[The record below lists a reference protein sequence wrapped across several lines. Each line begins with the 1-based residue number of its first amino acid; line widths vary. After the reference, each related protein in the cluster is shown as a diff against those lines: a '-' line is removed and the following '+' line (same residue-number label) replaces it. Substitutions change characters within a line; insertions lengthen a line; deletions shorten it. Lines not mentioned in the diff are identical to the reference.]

1 MEETAT
7 IISISDVLEYSF
19 CPRFIFYMHCLCIP
33 QHEEQRYKVLRG
45 REVHEMKLRTNP
57 DYLRK
62 RLHVTGKERNVF
74 LSSRQHHIKG
84 VVDEVLFLEDGS
96 AAPFEYKFAEFRE
109 RLFLTYKNQLALQ
122 AIMICEN
129 YHREVNRGYICFTR
143 SNNRGRKCCL
153 PGEISTGLCRSCM
166 ISLRLSI
173 KDIILKLKSQRI
185 NASTAVTGRSVFEIL
200 VFIWGSIN
208 FQQEL

>member
-84 VVDEVLFLEDGS
+84 VVDEILFLEDGS

-143 SNNRGRKCCL
+143 SNNRVEEVLFTRRDFNRALSVVYDILEIIDKGYYPEIKKSENKCIDCCYRT
-153 PGEISTGLCRSCM
+153 IC
-166 ISLRLSI
+166 
-173 KDIILKLKSQRI
+173 
-185 NASTAVTGRSVFEIL
+185 V
-200 VFIWGSIN
+200 
-208 FQQEL
+208 

>member
-143 SNNRGRKCCL
+143 SNNRVEEVLFTRRDFNRALSVVYDILEIIDKGYYPEIKKSENKCIDCCYRT
-153 PGEISTGLCRSCM
+153 IC
-166 ISLRLSI
+166 
-173 KDIILKLKSQRI
+173 
-185 NASTAVTGRSVFEIL
+185 V
-200 VFIWGSIN
+200 
-208 FQQEL
+208 

>member
-1 MEETAT
+1 MAMEETAT

-143 SNNRGRKCCL
+143 SNNRVEEVLFTRRDFNRALSVVYDILEIIDKGYYPEIKKSENKCIDCCYRT
-153 PGEISTGLCRSCM
+153 IC
-166 ISLRLSI
+166 
-173 KDIILKLKSQRI
+173 
-185 NASTAVTGRSVFEIL
+185 V
-200 VFIWGSIN
+200 
-208 FQQEL
+208 